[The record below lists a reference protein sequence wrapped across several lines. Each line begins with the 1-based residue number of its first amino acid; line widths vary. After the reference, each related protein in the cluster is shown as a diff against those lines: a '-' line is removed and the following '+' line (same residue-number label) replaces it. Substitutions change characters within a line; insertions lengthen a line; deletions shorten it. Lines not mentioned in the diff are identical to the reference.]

1 MGIELREDGEM
12 NTQLYSQGPIHI
24 TTVYP
29 SHLTFH
35 LITYVCVNQVL
46 LYDDCGELLVSRFL
60 KKDEVIE
67 SGGTLTFDTHLVD
80 IGELEGICKPLRDL
94 NIQRKDEKPTEKM
107 GIQRQK
113 ASCNSSGTSCFS

>member
-1 MGIELREDGEM
+1 M
-12 NTQLYSQGPIHI
+12 NTQLCSQGPIHI
-24 TTVYP
+24 TTLYP
-29 SHLTFH
+29 SHLTSH
-35 LITYVCVNQVL
+35 LITYGCVNQVL
-46 LYDDCGELLVSRFL
+46 LYDDCGTLLVSRFL

-113 ASCNSSGTSCFS
+113 ASCNSSGTGRFS